1 MITKKSHSHASSGLR
16 TPPVMLPLSIQGSTY
31 YNFAQRQDQ
40 WKKAIGV
47 DLLVYIVAYKRSRI
61 YNIPWIRQRRTCY
74 FKAAAFCLNHGV
86 IKNRIRMFSQASCK
100 LSFPPPPLA
109 HAFSWGSLLS
119 ASLLASFIVRMPM
132 GQVLLSYSYFEK
144 GCRIKCTRQPRKVLW
159 AVLSHFFSKK
169 FERMAEEAV
178 DIYLRVLKESNK
190 SRFDSYSVR
199 NSVLNISLD

>member
-1 MITKKSHSHASSGLR
+1 MFIHHCSVFLFSWGDQSIFHASAWIWNQLISLSG
-16 TPPVMLPLSIQGSTY
+16 
-31 YNFAQRQDQ
+31 
-40 WKKAIGV
+40 K
-47 DLLVYIVAYKRSRI
+47 LLNTTNAVACEKSRFFS
-61 YNIPWIRQRRTCY
+61 PEE
-74 FKAAAFCLNHGV
+74 K
-86 IKNRIRMFSQASCK
+86 RMFSQASCK
-100 LSFPPPPLA
+100 FSFPPSPLA

-119 ASLLASFIVRMPM
+119 VSLLASFIVRMPM
-132 GQVLLSYSYFEK
+132 GQVLLPYSYFEK

-199 NSVLNISLD
+199 NSVLNISHITFRDCRVHIFSNNLSRNSCIL

>member
-1 MITKKSHSHASSGLR
+1 
-16 TPPVMLPLSIQGSTY
+16 
-31 YNFAQRQDQ
+31 
-40 WKKAIGV
+40 
-47 DLLVYIVAYKRSRI
+47 
-61 YNIPWIRQRRTCY
+61 
-74 FKAAAFCLNHGV
+74 
-86 IKNRIRMFSQASCK
+86 MFSQASCK
-100 LSFPPPPLA
+100 LSFPPSPLA

-119 ASLLASFIVRMPM
+119 VSLLASFIVRMPM
-132 GQVLLSYSYFEK
+132 GQVLLAYSYFEK

-199 NSVLNISLD
+199 NSVLNISRDWGERVRDPFPFLRFRAFLPPPYPLLLPRRLFVGHERVTNP

>member
-1 MITKKSHSHASSGLR
+1 
-16 TPPVMLPLSIQGSTY
+16 MLPLSIQGSTY

-100 LSFPPPPLA
+100 LSFPPSPLA

-119 ASLLASFIVRMPM
+119 VSLLASFIVRMPM
-132 GQVLLSYSYFEK
+132 GQVLLPYSYFEK

-159 AVLSHFFSKK
+159 AVLSSLFF
-169 FERMAEEAV
+169 
-178 DIYLRVLKESNK
+178 KEIWKNGK
-190 SRFDSYSVR
+190 RGR
-199 NSVLNISLD
+199 GHISASAKGKQQK